1 MIFEILSL
9 QSIKDHTLFSSPLVW
24 TARAVLDEKIKITLL
39 FEKVLNHTQI
49 CHTILMLVM

>member
-1 MIFEILSL
+1 MSFEILSL